1 MTSLSM
7 FTPPLTPPE
16 HIQAVV
22 ELLRHIAQMFRKE
35 SLTFWAI
42 SATLLGAVR
51 AGNMLPWYDDADL
64 SITLPSL
71 ERLLTVVDISSY
83 GLAIRRLP
91 DRWRMCWNNNN
102 NNYPFVDL
110 FPCFV
115 DVKHIVKYTDRIANQ
130 SLPNEWFYQKELFPL
145 VDWPF
150 TDFYLPGPV
159 HPYRYLAANFGEK
172 WRTRART
179 NGYINSTQTR
189 VPVVEFDYC
198 LSYAN
203 SQITPQ

>member
-1 MTSLSM
+1 MSSLPSSLP
-7 FTPPLTPPE
+7 FTPAE

-22 ELLRHIAQMFRKE
+22 DLLRHVVQVFRAE

-64 SITLPSL
+64 SISLPSL
-71 ERLLTVVDISSY
+71 ERLLTTVDLSSY
-83 GLAIRRLP
+83 GLTIRRLP
-91 DRWRMCWNNNN
+91 DRWRITWRMSNNYNSS
-102 NNYPFVDL
+102 YPFVDL

-115 DVKHIVKYTDRIANQ
+115 DVKQVVKYTDRVARQ
-130 SLPNEWFYQKELFPL
+130 SLPNEWFHAKELFPL
-145 VDWPF
+145 VEWPF
-150 TDFYLPGPV
+150 ADFYLPGPTQ
-159 HPYRYLAANFGEK
+159 PYRYLAANFGEK

-189 VPVVEFDYC
+189 VPVVEFDY
-198 LSYAN
+198 
-203 SQITPQ
+203 